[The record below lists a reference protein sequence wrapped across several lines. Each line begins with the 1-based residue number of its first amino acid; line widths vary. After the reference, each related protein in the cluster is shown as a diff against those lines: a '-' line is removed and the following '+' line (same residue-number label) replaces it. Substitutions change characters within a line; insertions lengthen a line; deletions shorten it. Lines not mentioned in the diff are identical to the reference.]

1 MAVDDLHPVVIPAG
15 TVELPP
21 GVINCAAYAGGK
33 RAATLTLDDIATAL
47 ETPGQFVWLGL
58 LEPSEEL
65 LQRVQREFHLHHL
78 AIEDAHAAHQR
89 PKLEQYQGSLFVV
102 LRTVQRPSPGAPLEF
117 GETHVFVGSN
127 FLVTVRHGSM
137 RSHSGLRTRL
147 ESTPALLAKG
157 PGFVLYALMD
167 FIVDQYFPVVEDLEE
182 SFEALEEEIFAEQCS
197 RDTTRS
203 IYHLRR
209 DLVSLK
215 RAVMPLIEVCN
226 RLMKFDVELVP
237 ADTHNYFR
245 DVHDHLVRLN
255 ELIDSLR
262 ELLGTALDAN
272 ASLISEQ
279 HTVQTKRLASWAA
292 IIAVPTMVA
301 GIYGMNFTQ
310 MPELHWAYGYPVA
323 LGIMAVAC
331 LGLYVAFRR
340 SGWL

>member
-1 MAVDDLHPVVIPAG
+1 MPVDGLPQLASAPGA
-15 TVELPP
+15 VELPP
-21 GVINCAAYAGGK
+21 GVINCAAYSGGK
-33 RAATLTLDDIATAL
+33 RVATLALDDIAGAL
-47 ETPGQFVWLGL
+47 AVPGQFVWLGL
-58 LEPSEEL
+58 LEPSEGL
-65 LQRVQREFHLHHL
+65 LQRVQREFHLHDL

-117 GETHVFVGSN
+117 GETHIFVGHN
-127 FLVTVRHGSM
+127 FLVTVRHGSL
-137 RSHSGLRTRL
+137 RSHIGLRSRL

-167 FIVDQYFPVVEDLEE
+167 FIVDQYFPVVEDLEQ

-197 RDTTRS
+197 RETTRS

-226 RLMKFDVELVP
+226 RLMKFDVEMVP
-237 ADTHNYFR
+237 SDTHPYFR

-255 ELIDSLR
+255 ELVDSLR

-331 LGLYVAFRR
+331 LGLYAAFRR

>member
-1 MAVDDLHPVVIPAG
+1 MPIDGLPQVAAPAG
-15 TVELPP
+15 AVELPP

-33 RAATLTLDDIATAL
+33 RVATLALDDLAGAL
-47 ETPGQFVWLGL
+47 AVPGQFVWLGL

-65 LQRVQREFHLHHL
+65 LQRVQRELHLHDL

-89 PKLEQYQGSLFVV
+89 PKLEQYQDSLFVV

-117 GETHVFVGSN
+117 GETHIFIGRN
-127 FLVTVRHGSM
+127 YLVTVRHGSL
-137 RSHSGLRTRL
+137 RSHVGLRSRL
-147 ESTPALLAKG
+147 EATPALLAKG

-167 FIVDQYFPVVEDLEE
+167 FIVDQYFPVVDELEE
-182 SFEALEEEIFAEQCS
+182 SFEGLEEQIFAEQCS
-197 RDTTRS
+197 RETTRS

-209 DLVSLK
+209 DLVALK
-215 RAVMPLIEVCN
+215 RAILPLIEVCN
-226 RLMKFDVELVP
+226 RLMKFDVEMVA
-237 ADTHNYFR
+237 ADTHPYFR
-245 DVHDHLVRLN
+245 DIHDHLLRLN

-331 LGLYVAFRR
+331 FGLYVAFRR

>member
-1 MAVDDLHPVVIPAG
+1 MPIDGLPQVASPAG

-33 RAATLTLDDIATAL
+33 RVATLALDDIAGAL
-47 ETPGQFVWLGL
+47 AVPGQFVWLGL

-65 LQRVQREFHLHHL
+65 LQRVQRELHLHDL

-89 PKLEQYQGSLFVV
+89 PKLEQYHGSLFVV

-117 GETHVFVGSN
+117 GETHIFIGPN
-127 FLVTVRHGSM
+127 YLVTVRHGSL
-137 RSHSGLRTRL
+137 RSHIGLRSRL

-167 FIVDQYFPVVEDLEE
+167 FIVDQYFPVVEDLEQ

-197 RDTTRS
+197 RETTRS

-209 DLVSLK
+209 DLVALK

-226 RLMKFDVELVP
+226 RLMKYDVDLVP
-237 ADTHNYFR
+237 ADTHHYFR

-255 ELIDSLR
+255 ELVDSLR

-301 GIYGMNFTQ
+301 GIYGMNFSQ
-310 MPELHWAYGYPVA
+310 MPELHWSYGYPVA
-323 LGIMAVAC
+323 LGIMGVAS
-331 LGLYVAFRR
+331 LGLYAGFRR